1 LLQWKE
7 PGVIVA
13 GAEGRAKQSLNF
25 EEDGIEKAYVP
36 RSGTPPPPPSA
47 REVKRPKK
55 VSTPKKDKNVNEQA
69 ASVPE
74 DRRAK

>member
-7 PGVIVA
+7 PGVIVV

-25 EEDGIEKAYVP
+25 EEGGIEKAYMP

-47 REVKRPKK
+47 RELKHPKK
-55 VSTPKKDKNVNEQA
+55 GSTPKKDKNVNEQA
-69 ASVPE
+69 ASVSE